1 MSDES
6 AEPAPRPLDEGDAEP
21 AVRRVDQPEEE
32 PATGDGKAGGEDLP
46 PVSALTGP
54 EQRLDPRVR
63 YQWALGAVIGA
74 GIAGALAAVVGLFL
88 FDDPVTYGGGT
99 FLSLVAVGLAFAVL
113 RYRVW
118 RYEVRTDSLFL
129 ERGVVTRVR
138 TVVPYVRIQHVDV
151 SRGPVERTLG
161 LASVVVY
168 TAGSRGADVT
178 IPGVPPERADD
189 LQTRLKQLAIV
200 AEGEDAV

>member
-1 MSDES
+1 MSDEP
-6 AEPAPRPLDEGDAEP
+6 AEPAIRPVGEADAEP
-21 AVRRVDQPEEE
+21 TERRVER
-32 PATGDGKAGGEDLP
+32 TVDGPTASAGSEGLP
-46 PVSALTGP
+46 PVSELTGP
-54 EQRLDPRVR
+54 ERRLDPRVR
-63 YQWALGAVIGA
+63 YGWALGAVGGA
-74 GIAGALAAVVGLFL
+74 GVVGAVAAVAGLFL
-88 FDDPVTYGGGT
+88 FDDPVTPGGGVFT
-99 FLSLVAVGLAFAVL
+99 LFAGVGLLLVVF

-151 SRGPVERTLG
+151 SRSPVERALG

-178 IPGVPPERADD
+178 IPGVDPERADD
-189 LQTRLKQLAIV
+189 LQARLKQLAIV